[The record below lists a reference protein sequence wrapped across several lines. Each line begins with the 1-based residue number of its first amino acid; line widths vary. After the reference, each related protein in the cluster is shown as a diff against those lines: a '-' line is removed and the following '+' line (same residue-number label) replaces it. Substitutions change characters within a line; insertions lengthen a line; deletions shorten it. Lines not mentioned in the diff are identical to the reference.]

1 MEKELA
7 TSPDAYDGTYRVPQ
21 LQGVRG
27 RIRLVGPVVTRDL
40 VIDDGK
46 VTVTPADES
55 KVDCTITSFEPFDQ
69 IRMIRGDLNLVTGL
83 LQGRIEAEGDPMLAV
98 RIAGSMRGL
107 GSVTPQVAR

>member
-1 MEKELA
+1 MEELA

-46 VTVTPADES
+46 VTVSPAEGS
-55 KVDCTITSFEPFDQ
+55 TVDCTITSFEPFDQ
-69 IRMIRGDLNLVTGL
+69 IRMIRGDLNFVTGL
-83 LQGRIEAEGDPMLAV
+83 LQGRLEAEGDPMLAV
-98 RIAGSMRGL
+98 RIAGSMRAL
-107 GSVTPQVAR
+107 GSVTQDAR

>member
-1 MEKELA
+1 MAELA
-7 TSPDAYDGTYRVPQ
+7 TSPEAYDGTHRVPQ

-46 VTVTPADES
+46 VTVGPAQGN
-55 KVDCTITSFEPFDQ
+55 VDCTITCFEPFDQ
-69 IRMIRGDLNLVTGL
+69 IRMIRGDLNLVTGI
-83 LQGRIEAEGDPMLAV
+83 LQGRLEAEGDPMLAV